1 MKRKNKINI
10 AYEPDADVLSMSW
23 GKINSIDHAEENGEV
38 ILHVNKKDEP
48 VLVEILNASKV
59 FQRPILS
66 TLKSDSPFKH
76 PHRTTNFVQKQKL
89 VAA

>member
-48 VLVEILNASKV
+48 ILVEILNASKV
-59 FQRPILS
+59 FQRPVLS
-66 TLKSDSPFKH
+66 TLKSDSPFKR
-76 PHRTTNFVQKQKL
+76 PHHIASPAQKQKL
-89 VAA
+89 VTA

>member
-1 MKRKNKINI
+1 MKKNNKIQI
-10 AYEPDADVLSMSW
+10 SYEPDADIVRLSW
-23 GKINSIDHAEENGEV
+23 GEIKSIDHAEENGEV

-59 FQRPILS
+59 FQRPVLS
-66 TLKSDSPFKH
+66 NLKPHPFFK
-76 PHRTTNFVQKQKL
+76 RARRVSGSMRKL